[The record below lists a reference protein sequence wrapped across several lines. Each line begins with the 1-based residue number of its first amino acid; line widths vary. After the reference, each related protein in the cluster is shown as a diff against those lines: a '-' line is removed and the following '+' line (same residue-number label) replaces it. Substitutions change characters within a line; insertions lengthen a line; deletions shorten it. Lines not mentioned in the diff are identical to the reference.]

1 MQYTRPVTLLGKT
14 AVHWAAL
21 QGKIESLKVLQDFN
35 CNLKAQVSGRGTAL
49 HYAAAFG
56 DLEVVEWLVEQGVDI
71 TGKDKN
77 GRLAKDVAKRN
88 SHRHVHHFL
97 KEEAKRH
104 PRVGRKTGESLSD
117 LKHD

>member
-1 MQYTRPVTLLGKT
+1 MTFRVQYTDLVPSLGKT

-21 QGKIESLKVLQDFN
+21 QGRMESLKMLQENN

-56 DLEVVEWLVEQGVDI
+56 DMEVVEWLVEQGIDI
-71 TGKDKN
+71 TSKDKN

-88 SHRHVHHFL
+88 GHMHVHHLL
-97 KEEAKRH
+97 KEMAKRQ
-104 PRVGRKTGESLSD
+104 PKVSK
-117 LKHD
+117 KA